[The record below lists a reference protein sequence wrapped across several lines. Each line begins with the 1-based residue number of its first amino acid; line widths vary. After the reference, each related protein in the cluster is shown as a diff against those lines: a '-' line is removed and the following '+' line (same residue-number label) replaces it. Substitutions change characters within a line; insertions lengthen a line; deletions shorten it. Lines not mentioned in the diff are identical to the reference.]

1 MKESGT
7 LTWTCRGCF
16 NDCKKTHTSSGEGV
30 DEEVGKG
37 KRKERKQEGKLQI
50 EGDRLPLVAEAR
62 E

>member
-1 MKESGT
+1 MKESGIV
-7 LTWTCRGCF
+7 TWTCKGCF
-16 NDCKKTHTSSGEGV
+16 NDCKKKHKVERAWMRKW
-30 DEEVGKG
+30 GKG